1 MKFVV
6 AIQQYYEVSTNRSN
20 DLAKDAIVAEDK
32 VSINTLKSVQLSE
45 DFTVRQVSIYVNS
58 QR

>member
-1 MKFVV
+1 MV
-6 AIQQYYEVSTNRSN
+6 AIQQYYEVSTHRSN